1 MKVLGI
7 SGSLRK
13 GSWNTSVLRAAQ
25 GLAPAEMTIE
35 IGAIGDIPL
44 YNEDV
49 RATGSPASVERF
61 SSQIAA
67 ADAVLFVSPEYNFS
81 IPGVLENAIDWASRP
96 PNQPFNDKPVSI
108 MGASGGPVGTARM
121 QYDLRKSLGSINA
134 LVMLKPEVFISQAG
148 TKIDEAGNLT
158 DETTRDFIRKLLEA
172 LAAWTNRMRSTA
184 SPPELP
190 PLAPG
195 TSSEK
200 PALDNIAAPFALPA
214 VSSSMTLSTHA
225 PGEQL
230 QGSTSWP
237 NRKRPCHRKNRII
250 SPAVRRR

>member
-25 GLAPAEMTIE
+25 GLAPSGMTIQ

-49 RATGSPASVERF
+49 RAAGLPSPVERF
-61 SSQIAA
+61 RNQIAA

-81 IPGVLENAIDWASRP
+81 MPGVLKNAIDWASRP
-96 PNQPFNDKPVSI
+96 PNQPFNDKPVAI

-134 LVMLKPEVFISQAG
+134 LVMLKPEVFIGQAG

-158 DETTRDFIRKLLEA
+158 DETTKDFIRKLLEA
-172 LAAWTNRMRSTA
+172 LAAWTTRMRST
-184 SPPELP
+184 
-190 PLAPG
+190 
-195 TSSEK
+195 TSQS
-200 PALDNIAAPFALPA
+200 
-214 VSSSMTLSTHA
+214 
-225 PGEQL
+225 G
-230 QGSTSWP
+230 
-237 NRKRPCHRKNRII
+237 
-250 SPAVRRR
+250 